1 MIRFHKL
8 ALGAALVATLGLIA
22 PPHSMMSSNGGSNAA
37 CFFAAAVEMTD
48 AEKNAEDSAASA
60 AAEELLTAS
69 AAAATY
75 APPAGSSSFAYE
87 AEVSKMLDIVINSLY
102 TNKDIFL
109 RELISNASD
118 ALDKIRFL
126 SVTKPELLGNT
137 PDLEM
142 KVEYDPDAKTL
153 TVRDTGIGMTKDD
166 LIKNL
171 GTVARSG
178 TTNFIKALSESEKNN
193 VNMIGMFGVGFYST
207 FLVADRVTV
216 ASKNNDEDTQYVWE
230 SLNGESSFH
239 VGPDPRGNTL
249 GRGTEI
255 TLHLKE
261 EADQYLSPYKLK
273 ELIRHYSE
281 FVTHPVSLRQ
291 IKTVKVPK
299 EMDEFD
305 KEEEDEVVE
314 EEKKDTEEGDTADDV
329 DGEKKEEMK
338 EEKKKKK
345 KVPEMEDV
353 TTYEYEQINTD
364 PAIWA
369 RDKENITDD
378 EYQTFWQTLAKGDGG
393 DKAEDWTHFNAEG
406 NINFKSILYVPSEV
420 PYQLQQGQLDQM
432 VNGLRLYVRKV
443 LISDEFDLMPRYLSF
458 VKGVVDSDDLP
469 LNVNRELLQESKIV
483 KIIKKKL
490 VRKAIELIRKMALA
504 PMPDDDDDAA
514 EAEMDADG
522 NPIILDKPKKT
533 HPYIT
538 WYKKFGLSLK
548 MGAID
553 DSPNRDKLQK
563 LLRFKSSKTDGEDD
577 YVTLQEYVDRMKD
590 WQKDIYVFPG
600 ESMKQ
605 LKESSF
611 MDAFVDR
618 DVEVL
623 YLTDAID
630 EYYLGQVR
638 EFSGHKYRDIT
649 KEGVKFSDE
658 DEDLAK
664 RRAKVYADKFKPL
677 TKFLK
682 KLYGS
687 DVSRVSI
694 SKRLG
699 RAPAIV
705 SSSEYG
711 NSANMDR
718 IMRAQ
723 AWAHKEQPMD
733 TLFPTGIME
742 LNPRHPFVIK
752 LLDSL
757 PEDED
762 VDVPDSVKDT
772 AWILL
777 DMATMSGGFPIRDP
791 KKYAARMTRVLKSN
805 LGIDTLDLVDEI
817 DPPIADDE
825 PDEPTMETPNFDN
838 FDFDNLDMDD
848 LDM

>member
-8 ALGAALVATLGLIA
+8 ALGMALVAALGLVA
-22 PPHSMMSSNGGSNAA
+22 PSQMGNAA
-37 CFFAAAVEMTD
+37 VFAAAAAATAEMTD
-48 AEKNAEDSAASA
+48 AEKKAEEVAATA
-60 AAEELLTAS
+60 AAEELLTAAS
-69 AAAATY
+69 SSIY
-75 APPAGSSSFAYE
+75 APPEGSSSFAYE

-126 SVTKPELLGNT
+126 SVTKPELLGET
-137 PDLEM
+137 KDLEV

-153 TVRDTGIGMTKDD
+153 TIRDTGIGMTKDD
-166 LIKNL
+166 LIQNL

-216 ASKNNDEDTQYVWE
+216 ASKNNDEDTQHIWE

-299 EMDEFD
+299 EKDEFD
-305 KEEEDEVVE
+305 EDEEKLEEPRKDEEEIDAEEV
-314 EEKKDTEEGDTADDV
+314 K
-329 DGEKKEEMK
+329 EKKE
-338 EEKKKKK
+338 
-345 KVPEMEDV
+345 PEMEEV

-369 RDKENITDD
+369 RDKDNITDD
-378 EYQTFWQTLAKGDGG
+378 EYQEFWTLLSKGDGG
-393 DKAEDWTHFNAEG
+393 PKAEDWTHFNAEG
-406 NINFKSILYVPSEV
+406 NINFKSILYMPSEL

-504 PMPDDDDDAA
+504 PMPEEDDAA

-522 NPIILDKPKKT
+522 NPIITEKPKT
-533 HPYIT
+533 VHPYIK

-600 ESMKQ
+600 ESMKL

-611 MDAFVDR
+611 MDAFLDR

-664 RRAKVYADKFKPL
+664 RRAKVYAETFKPL

-687 DVSRVSI
+687 DVSRVTI

-705 SSSEYG
+705 SSSEWG

-723 AWAHKEQPMD
+723 AWAHKEQPDM
-733 TLFPTGIME
+733 FPTGIME

-752 LLDSL
+752 LLKSL

-762 VDVPDSVKDT
+762 TDVPEPVKDT

-791 KKYAARMTRVLKSN
+791 KQYASRMTRVLKNN
-805 LGIDTLDLVDEI
+805 LGIESLDLEAEI
-817 DPPIADDE
+817 DPPVEEDE
-825 PDEPTMETPNFDN
+825 PEEPAFDMPDMG
-838 FDFDNLDMDD
+838 DFNMDDLDMDD

>member
-733 TLFPTGIME
+733 NLFPTGIME